1 MNNGFAIVL
10 SGPSGT
16 GKSTLVQMV
25 RQDFPQLLFSI
36 SCTTRQPRPLEK
48 DGVDYH
54 FLSQELFQ
62 RGIERGDFLE
72 YANVH
77 GNFYGTPK
85 APMLRAL
92 AEDKIMLLDIDV
104 QGARQVKQALS
115 PEFLRD
121 HVEFVFLA
129 PPSLETLE
137 QRLRKRG
144 TESPES
150 LQKRL
155 FNAKREMEAWKE
167 YQYLVVNDDLNDAAK
182 RLKAILLAATCRVQ
196 RTTWPQEPNKA

>member
-1 MNNGFAIVL
+1 MNNGFALVL

-16 GKSTLVQMV
+16 GKSTLVQKI

-36 SCTTRQPRPLEK
+36 SCTTRPPRPMEQ
-48 DGVDYH
+48 DGKDYH
-54 FLSQELFQ
+54 FLSRELFHH
-62 RGIERGDFLE
+62 GIERGDFLE

-92 AEDKIMLLDIDV
+92 EEDKIMLLDIDV
-104 QGARQVKQALS
+104 QGARQVRQALS

-121 HVEFVFLA
+121 HLEFVFLA
-129 PPSLETLE
+129 PPSLEVLE

-150 LQKRL
+150 LQRRL
-155 FNAKREMEAWKE
+155 ANARTEMEAWKE
-167 YQYLVVNDDLNDAAK
+167 YQYLVVNDDLDDAAE

-196 RTTWPQEPNKA
+196 RSTWPQEPGKA

>member
-1 MNNGFAIVL
+1 MNNGFALVL

-16 GKSTLVQMV
+16 GKSTLVQKI

-36 SCTTRQPRPLEK
+36 SCTTRPPRPMEK
-48 DGVDYH
+48 DGTDYH
-54 FLSQELFQ
+54 FLSQELFH

-85 APMLRAL
+85 APMFRAL
-92 AEDKIMLLDIDV
+92 EEDRILLLDIDV
-104 QGARQVKQALS
+104 QGARQVRQALS
-115 PEFLRD
+115 PDFLRD

-129 PPSLETLE
+129 PPSLEVLE

-150 LQKRL
+150 LQRRL
-155 FNAKREMEAWKE
+155 ANARKEMEAWKE
-167 YQYLVVNDDLNDAAK
+167 YQYLVVNDNLDDAAK

-196 RTTWPQEPNKA
+196 RNTWPRPPQKA